1 MSSGS
6 FLFLPSRQ
14 KDLLSSF
21 KFSTLN
27 FRRYSKEGRKFLS
40 SSSYAPGWMAEEFP
54 QQKSSEN
61 EKTLFTSNYVLSAQ
75 EDVPLEKNCFIKMLF
90 WRRMFSSS
98 QKCDEDSS
106 VKMIS

>member
-75 EDVPLEKNCFIKMLF
+75 EDVPLEKIASLKCYFGEGCFPLVRSAMKIPL
-90 WRRMFSSS
+90 
-98 QKCDEDSS
+98 
-106 VKMIS
+106 